1 MIFNEQLQQ
10 RTAYNRQALDEA
22 WKALDDMV
30 SKPQTEKPEDG
41 EGKDAA
47 HSIRLDRRFPER
59 PLTFRDILALGFQS
73 ISQRD
78 VWYLLLVFALVTA
91 VGMLTPYVTEWI
103 YQTVIPSG
111 VQSSVLLVLGVLV
124 GISVGM
130 VVFETARNILLL
142 RIHHKVEASL
152 QAALM
157 ARTYAMPATFFRRYT
172 SGEISNRVMSMT
184 PLCYFFLDG
193 IVSHLLTLIF
203 SFIYFYQIFF
213 YAHSLLKVS
222 IFIMVVN
229 ALFLCWEYWIQYR
242 QGHLYMPRQS
252 KLQGLLF
259 SLFSGIQKL
268 KTTGSEVRAFSKWA
282 KAYNESRP
290 SAFKDYVA
298 RYATSISSFISVAG
312 MALIYFQAVA
322 HQVPIPDYMAF
333 FAAFGLVSA
342 GFSSLSSVVPS
353 MANVKSLLELLKPL
367 MDEVPEVK
375 EEAPKVDF
383 LSGGIEVHNLS
394 FRYGKGTPYVLKD
407 LNIKIHPGE
416 YVAIVG
422 HSGCG
427 KSTLMRLLLGF
438 EKPESGAIFYDT
450 HNIDKVDKQS
460 LRQHIGT
467 CMQDGELFSGSIF
480 NNLTITAP
488 QASMED
494 AWEAARLAALD
505 KDIEKLPMKMHTL
518 LSDGGAG
525 FSGGQR
531 QRILIARALMN
542 KPSILFFDEATSA
555 LDNLTQKAVSE
566 HLDAL
571 RCTRICVAHRL
582 STIIHCDRII
592 VLDGGRVAEEGKYQE
607 LIEKKGL
614 FYQLVKQQM

>member
-10 RTAYNRQALDEA
+10 RTAYNRQALEEA
-22 WKALDDMV
+22 RKALDDMV
-30 SKPQTEKPEDG
+30 AKPQRDPRKDG
-41 EGKDAA
+41 EGKGMP
-47 HSIRLDRRFPER
+47 HSVRIDRRFPDR
-59 PLTFRDILALGFQS
+59 PLTFKDILSLGFES
-73 ISQRD
+73 IDQRD
-78 VWYLLLVFALVTA
+78 VFYLLLAFTLVTA
-91 VGMLTPYVTEWI
+91 VGMATPYVTGWI
-103 YQTVIPSG
+103 YETVIPSG
-111 VQSSVLLVLGVLV
+111 VSSTVLWVLGALV
-124 GISVGM
+124 GISVGT
-130 VVFETARNILLL
+130 VVFETARTILLL
-142 RIHHKVEASL
+142 RMHYKVEASL

-184 PLCYFFLDG
+184 PLCYFLLDG
-193 IVSHLLTLIF
+193 IVSNLLTLVY
-203 SFIYFYQIFF
+203 SLIYFYQVFY
-213 YAHSLLKVS
+213 YAHSLLAVS
-222 IFIMVVN
+222 ILIMLVN

-252 KLQGLLF
+252 RLQGLLF
-259 SLFSGIQKL
+259 SLFSGIQKI

-290 SAFKDYVA
+290 SAYKDYVA
-298 RYATSISSFISVAG
+298 RFSTPISSLISVAG
-312 MALIYFQAVA
+312 MALIYYQAVA

-333 FAAFGLVSA
+333 FAAFGLVSS
-342 GFSSLSSVVPS
+342 GFSTLSLIVPS

-394 FRYGKGTPYVLKD
+394 FRYDKESPYVLKD
-407 LNIKIHPGE
+407 LNLKIHPGE

-438 EKPESGAIFYDT
+438 EKPESGSIFYDT
-450 HNIDKVDKQS
+450 YNIDKVDKQS

-480 NNLTITAP
+480 SNLTITAP

-505 KDIEKLPMKMHTL
+505 KDIEKMPMKMHTL
-518 LSDGGAG
+518 LSDGGSG
-525 FSGGQR
+525 LSGGQR

-542 KPSILFFDEATSA
+542 KPAILFFDEATSA
-555 LDNLTQKAVSE
+555 LDNLTQKEVSQ

-592 VLDGGRVAEEGKYQE
+592 LIEEGRVAEEGKYQE

-614 FYQLVKQQM
+614 FYQLVRKQM